1 MNNRL
6 QNATF
11 NQSMAPRQIEI
22 DFLYLDL
29 EVCTRC
35 TGTHKNL
42 EDALTEVSGILQS
55 TGIEVIVRRT
65 LVETEEQAREQA
77 FFSSPTIRVNGQD
90 IALEF
95 RESRCEDC
103 EECACNGEINCR
115 VWVFQ
120 NREYMEAPKG
130 MIMDAILRAVYG
142 GSQQTVQELPS
153 FKGVPDDL
161 KRFFSGKAKQ
171 RGVDATSCCRP
182 EVYNSCC
189 GPIEKAVCCGSSE
202 SGQCACG

>member
-1 MNNRL
+1 MSNRL
-6 QNATF
+6 QEATF
-11 NQSMAPRQIEI
+11 NQFMAHRQIVI
-22 DFLYLDL
+22 DFFYLDL

-95 RESRCEDC
+95 RQSRCEDC
-103 EECACNGEINCR
+103 EGCACNGEINCR

-120 NREYMEAPKG
+120 NKEYLEAPKA
-130 MIMDAILRAVYG
+130 MIMDAILRAAYG
-142 GSQQTVQELPS
+142 GSQPSVQKRPP
-153 FKGVPDDL
+153 FKDLPDDL

-171 RGVDATSCCRP
+171 KAIDATFCCP
-182 EVYNSCC
+182 PKDYDSCC
-189 GPIEKAVCCGSSE
+189 GPIEKTVCCGTPE
-202 SGQCACG
+202 SGQCAC